1 MHVCEMKPQA
11 EAVTPAMDVAVGDDY
26 RHPCVQ
32 TTVHCTVYTSRCKTI
47 ATLTIL
53 VCRPMYTSRCKTGQ
67 TVQLQMQEYGHTLKR
82 ETCVHLKMQTWLQTI
97 AFFVYTYFTVHSV
110 VVHWAFTS
118 TSVMGNTIGTLI
130 SHCAKFFRWHI
141 LLVAHI
147 VAHIACSSEA
157 AEGGYELADG
167 FPARGRRLSFWQRTD
182 LWIHNAY
189 VNPQMV
195 PLDTSPDS
203 LMFRYFQRLYILPH
217 LCVSEGSHK
226 LSSMC
231 LIKLADKTLP
241 RKCGEKW
248 LTARI
253 GHLLA
258 PLYPSKPQ
266 SFQFMAS
273 LGISWFSNQWCTR
286 YTHCTC
292 RPCRPIEAQNNFQIC
307 FGELLQGR

>member
-53 VCRPMYTSRCKTGQ
+53 VCRPLYTSRCKTGQ
-67 TVQLQMQEYGHTLKR
+67 TVQLLMQEYGHTLNTLKT
-82 ETCVHLKMQTWLQTI
+82 ETCVHLKMQTWVQTI

-141 LLVAHI
+141 LL

-217 LCVSEGSHK
+217 LCVW
-226 LSSMC
+226 
-231 LIKLADKTLP
+231 
-241 RKCGEKW
+241 R
-248 LTARI
+248 LTQTQQHVFDQA
-253 GHLLA
+253 G
-258 PLYPSKPQ
+258 
-266 SFQFMAS
+266 
-273 LGISWFSNQWCTR
+273 W
-286 YTHCTC
+286 
-292 RPCRPIEAQNNFQIC
+292 
-307 FGELLQGR
+307 

>member
-32 TTVHCTVYTSRCKTI
+32 TTVHLEMQDWPNCTTADARTWAHFEHFEDGDLCTPQNANLGPDYC
-47 ATLTIL
+47 LL
-53 VCRPMYTSRCKTGQ
+53 CEHF
-67 TVQLQMQEYGHTLKR
+67 TVHS
-82 ETCVHLKMQTWLQTI
+82 
-97 AFFVYTYFTVHSV
+97 VHSV

-203 LMFRYFQRLYILPH
+203 
-217 LCVSEGSHK
+217 
-226 LSSMC
+226 
-231 LIKLADKTLP
+231 
-241 RKCGEKW
+241 
-248 LTARI
+248 
-253 GHLLA
+253 A
-258 PLYPSKPQ
+258 PLSCSGIFKDCTSFLICVCLKAHTNSAACVWSSWLIRPSQENVEKNDWPRV
-266 SFQFMAS
+266 
-273 LGISWFSNQWCTR
+273 LGI
-286 YTHCTC
+286 Y
-292 RPCRPIEAQNNFQIC
+292 
-307 FGELLQGR
+307 

>member
-47 ATLTIL
+47 VTLTIL
-53 VCRPMYTSRCKTGQ
+53 VCRPLYTSRCKTGQ

-82 ETCVHLKMQTWLQTI
+82 ETCVHLKMQTWVQTI
-97 AFFVYTYFTVHSV
+97 AFFVNTYFTVHSV

-118 TSVMGNTIGTLI
+118 TSVMGSTIGTLI

-203 LMFRYFQRLYILPH
+203 
-217 LCVSEGSHK
+217 
-226 LSSMC
+226 
-231 LIKLADKTLP
+231 
-241 RKCGEKW
+241 
-248 LTARI
+248 
-253 GHLLA
+253 A
-258 PLYPSKPQ
+258 PLSCSGIFKDCTSFLICVCLKAHTNSAACVWSSWLIRPSQENVEKNDWPRV
-266 SFQFMAS
+266 
-273 LGISWFSNQWCTR
+273 LGI
-286 YTHCTC
+286 Y
-292 RPCRPIEAQNNFQIC
+292 
-307 FGELLQGR
+307 